1 MTTARQRRGNS
12 NGEPNPAATAP
23 SWTTRT
29 SILRVA
35 DALVAAWALPSTST
49 SFSTPS
55 SSSAFSEG
63 IRAGQ
68 MQPVETETTAEAF
81 D

>member
-12 NGEPNPAATAP
+12 NGETESSGNGTFMGHEDG
-23 SWTTRT
+23 
-29 SILRVA
+29 IMQVA
-35 DALVAAWALPSTST
+35 DALVAAWPLSRTST
-49 SFSTPS
+49 SFSAPS
-55 SSSAFSEG
+55 SSSGFCEG

-68 MQPVETETTAEAF
+68 MQPVDTETTAEAF

>member
-12 NGEPNPAATAP
+12 NGETESSGNGTFMGHEDRYYAGGR
-23 SWTTRT
+23 WTRGSMAVVTYKHVV
-29 SILRVA
+29 LG
-35 DALVAAWALPSTST
+35 L
-49 SFSTPS
+49 S
-55 SSSAFSEG
+55 SSSGFCDG

-68 MQPVETETTAEAF
+68 MQPVDTETTAEAF

>member
-12 NGEPNPAATAP
+12 NGETESSGNGTFMGHDDEYFAGGRCTRGSMAAAKY
-23 SWTTRT
+23 
-29 SILRVA
+29 
-35 DALVAAWALPSTST
+35 ST
-49 SFSTPS
+49 SFSAPS
-55 SSSAFSEG
+55 SSSGFCEG

-68 MQPVETETTAEAF
+68 MQPVDTETTAEAF